1 MTEQE
6 ALQQAIDRAVADGNT
21 EAAASLQSVYDRLFG
36 PQTDSG
42 NQTPPHPGGR

>member
-6 ALQQAIDRAVADGNT
+6 ALLQAIT
-21 EAAASLQSVYDRLFG
+21 EAESSGNDEQAQALKSVYDRLFG

-42 NQTPPHPGGR
+42 NQTPPHPSGT